1 MRWEFEYW
9 KKIFKLKKTFQGNVW
24 KILIPKKI
32 AYGENAAKEFEYPE
46 NALIITTTES
56 KIYEKWIDYMGIKN
70 YHIYDKVTPDPAIE
84 TIETI
89 KKEFDGKDVSCYIGL
104 GGGSSLDV
112 CKYLSKMTGVP
123 KILIPTTFGTGAEM
137 TTYAVISFDHKKKLL
152 QDEAFLADAA
162 VIDPYFLPG
171 TPFNIMRNSA
181 CDAAAQAS
189 EGYDSK
195 LGNPLT
201 KLFCKEAFD
210 ILEDAII
217 NDKPELL
224 PYGAM
229 LSGMGFGN
237 SSTTLGHALSYV
249 FSNEGVP
256 HGYSLSS
263 CTTVAHKFNNS
274 TYYER
279 FKKIC
284 QKLKFE
290 PLKLKQ
296 PLDAAADVIMPDRGH
311 LDNNPKEV
319 TKQDI
324 MKCLDEIINS
334 NPLE

>member
-1 MRWEFEYW
+1 
-9 KKIFKLKKTFQGNVW
+9 VW
-24 KILIPKKI
+24 KILVPKKI
-32 AYGENAAKEFEYPE
+32 AYGEIAAREFESPE
-46 NALIITTTES
+46 KSLIITTTES
-56 KIYEKWIDYMGIKN
+56 KIYEKWIEYMGIKN
-70 YHIYDKVTPDPAIE
+70 YEIYDKVTPDPAIE
-84 TIETI
+84 TIEKI
-89 KKEFDGKDVSCYIGL
+89 KNEYEGKEISHYIGL

-112 CKYLSKMTGVP
+112 CKYLSKLTGIP

-137 TTYAVISFDHKKKLL
+137 TTYAVVSFNHKKKLL

-162 VIDPYFLPG
+162 IIDPYFLPG
-171 TPFNIMRNSA
+171 TPFNIVRNSA

-189 EGYDSK
+189 EGFDSK
-195 LGNPLT
+195 LANPLT

-210 ILEDAII
+210 ILENAII
-217 NDKPELL
+217 NDKHELL

-229 LSGMGFGN
+229 LSGIGFGN

-274 TYYER
+274 QYYER
-279 FKKIC
+279 FKRIC

-290 PLKLKQ
+290 PMTLKQ
-296 PLDAAADVIMPDRGH
+296 PLDQAADVIMPDRGH
-311 LDNNPKEV
+311 LDNNPIEV

-324 MKCLDEIINS
+324 IQCLDQIVNN
-334 NPLE
+334 NPLA

>member
-1 MRWEFEYW
+1 M
-9 KKIFKLKKTFQGNVW
+9 
-24 KILIPKKI
+24 PKKI
-32 AYGENAAKEFEYPE
+32 VFGENAAKEFDYPK
-46 NALIITTTES
+46 NSLIITTTTPEV
-56 KIYEKWIDYMGIKN
+56 YNKWIEYMGITN
-70 YHIYDKVTPDPAIE
+70 YEIYDKATPDPAIE
-84 TIETI
+84 TVEQIQ
-89 KKEFDGKDVSCYIGL
+89 KEFEGKNISTYIGL
-104 GGGSSLDV
+104 GGGSSMDI
-112 CKYLSKMTGVP
+112 CKYLSKITGIP

-137 TTYAVISFDHKKKLL
+137 TTYAVISFEHKKKLL

-162 VIDPYFLPG
+162 IVDPYFLPG

-195 LGNPLT
+195 IGNPFT
-201 KLFCKEAFD
+201 RFFCKEAFD

-217 NDKPELL
+217 NDKHDLL

-229 LSGMGFGN
+229 LSGIGFGN

-263 CTTVAHKFNNS
+263 CTTVAHKFNES
-274 TYYER
+274 IFYER
-279 FKKIC
+279 FKRIC

-296 PLDAAADVIMPDRGH
+296 PLDEAADVIMPDRGH

-319 TKQDI
+319 TKEDI
-324 MKCLDEIINS
+324 IKCLDEIVNG
-334 NPLE
+334 NPLA

>member
-1 MRWEFEYW
+1 MM
-9 KKIFKLKKTFQGNVW
+9 
-24 KILIPKKI
+24 PKKI
-32 AYGENAAKEFEYPE
+32 VFGENAANEFDYPK
-46 NALIITTTES
+46 NSLIITTTTPD
-56 KIYEKWIDYMGIKN
+56 IYNKWIEYMGITN
-70 YHIYDKVTPDPAIE
+70 YEIYDKATPDPAIE
-84 TIETI
+84 TVEQIQ
-89 KKEFDGKDVSCYIGL
+89 KEYEGKDISTYIGL
-104 GGGSSLDV
+104 GGGSSLDI
-112 CKYLSKMTGVP
+112 CKYLSKITGIP

-137 TTYAVISFDHKKKLL
+137 TTYAVISFEHKKKLL

-162 VIDPYFLPG
+162 IVDPYFLPG

-195 LGNPLT
+195 IGNPFT
-201 KLFCKEAFD
+201 RFFCKEAFD

-217 NDKPELL
+217 NDKHELL

-229 LSGMGFGN
+229 LSGIGFGN
-237 SSTTLGHALSYV
+237 SSTTLGHALSYA

-263 CTTVAHKFNNS
+263 CTTVAHKFNES
-274 TYYER
+274 IFYER
-279 FKKIC
+279 FKRIC

-296 PLDAAADVIMPDRGH
+296 PLDEAADVIMPDRGH

-319 TKQDI
+319 SKEDI
-324 MKCLDEIINS
+324 IKCLDEIVNG
-334 NPLE
+334 NPLA

>member
-1 MRWEFEYW
+1 MM
-9 KKIFKLKKTFQGNVW
+9 
-24 KILIPKKI
+24 PKKI
-32 AYGENAAKEFEYPE
+32 AFGENAAKEFDYPK
-46 NALIITTTES
+46 NSLIITTTTPE
-56 KIYEKWIDYMGIKN
+56 IYNKWIEHMEITN
-70 YHIYDKVTPDPAIE
+70 YEIYDKATPDPAIE
-84 TIETI
+84 TVEQIQ
-89 KKEFDGKDVSCYIGL
+89 KEFEGKNISTYIGL
-104 GGGSSLDV
+104 GGGSSMDI
-112 CKYLSKMTGVP
+112 CKYLSKITGIP

-137 TTYAVISFDHKKKLL
+137 TTYAVISFEHKKKLL

-162 VIDPYFLPG
+162 IVDPYFLPG

-195 LGNPLT
+195 IGNPFT
-201 KLFCKEAFD
+201 RFFCKEAFD

-217 NDKPELL
+217 NDKHDLL

-229 LSGMGFGN
+229 LSGIGFGN

-263 CTTVAHKFNNS
+263 CTTVAHKFNES
-274 TYYER
+274 IFYER
-279 FKKIC
+279 FKRIC

-296 PLDAAADVIMPDRGH
+296 PLDEAADVIMPDRGH

-319 TKQDI
+319 TKEDI
-324 MKCLDEIINS
+324 IKCLDEIVNG
-334 NPLE
+334 NPLA

>member
-1 MRWEFEYW
+1 MW
-9 KKIFKLKKTFQGNVW
+9 KVMM
-24 KILIPKKI
+24 PKKI
-32 AYGENAAKEFEYPE
+32 VFGENAAKEFDYPK
-46 NALIITTTES
+46 NSLIITTTTPD
-56 KIYEKWIDYMGIKN
+56 IYNKWIEYMGITN
-70 YHIYDKVTPDPAIE
+70 YEIYDKATPDPAIE
-84 TIETI
+84 TVEQIQ
-89 KKEFDGKDVSCYIGL
+89 KEFEGKDISTYIGL
-104 GGGSSLDV
+104 GGGSSLDI
-112 CKYLSKMTGVP
+112 CKYLSKITGIP

-137 TTYAVISFDHKKKLL
+137 TTYAVISFEHKKKLL

-162 VIDPYFLPG
+162 IVDPYFLPG

-195 LGNPLT
+195 IGNPFT
-201 KLFCKEAFD
+201 RFFCKEAFD

-217 NDKPELL
+217 NDKHELL

-229 LSGMGFGN
+229 LSGIGFGN

-263 CTTVAHKFNNS
+263 CTTVAHKFNES
-274 TYYER
+274 IFYER
-279 FKKIC
+279 FKRIC

-296 PLDAAADVIMPDRGH
+296 PLDEAADVIMPDRGH

-319 TKQDI
+319 SKEVI
-324 MKCLDEIINS
+324 IKCLDEIVNG
-334 NPLE
+334 NPLA

>member
-1 MRWEFEYW
+1 MW
-9 KKIFKLKKTFQGNVW
+9 KV
-24 KILIPKKI
+24 LIPKKI
-32 AYGENAAKEFEYPE
+32 VFGENAARDFEYPE
-46 NALIITTTES
+46 KSLVITTTTPD
-56 KIYEKWIDYMGIKN
+56 IYNKWLNYMGIKN
-70 YHIYDKVTPDPAIE
+70 CDVYDKVTPDPAIE
-84 TIETI
+84 TVEAI
-89 KKEFDGKDVSCYIGL
+89 KKEYNGRNISAYIGL
-104 GGGSSLDV
+104 GGGSSMDV
-112 CKYLSKMTGVP
+112 CKYLSKLTNIP

-152 QDEAFLADAA
+152 QDERFLADAA
-162 VIDPYFLPG
+162 IVDPYFLPG
-171 TPFNIMRNSA
+171 TPYNIMRNSA

-217 NDKPELL
+217 NDKPHLL

-229 LSGMGFGN
+229 LSGIGFGN

-256 HGYSLSS
+256 HGYALSS
-263 CTTVAHKFNNS
+263 CTTVAHRFNS
-274 TYYER
+274 SIYYER

-290 PLKLKQ
+290 PLVLKQ
-296 PLDAAADVIMPDRGH
+296 PADQAADVIMPDRGH
-311 LDNNPKEV
+311 LDNNPIAITRENIIYCLEKIKE
-319 TKQDI
+319 
-324 MKCLDEIINS
+324 
-334 NPLE
+334 NPLS

>member
-1 MRWEFEYW
+1 
-9 KKIFKLKKTFQGNVW
+9 
-24 KILIPKKI
+24 
-32 AYGENAAKEFEYPE
+32 
-46 NALIITTTES
+46 
-56 KIYEKWIDYMGIKN
+56 
-70 YHIYDKVTPDPAIE
+70 
-84 TIETI
+84 
-89 KKEFDGKDVSCYIGL
+89 
-104 GGGSSLDV
+104 LDI
-112 CKYLSKMTGVP
+112 CKYLSKITGIP

-137 TTYAVISFDHKKKLL
+137 TTYAVISFEHKKKLL

-162 VIDPYFLPG
+162 IVDPYFLPG

-195 LGNPLT
+195 IGNPFT
-201 KLFCKEAFD
+201 KFFCKEAFD

-217 NDKPELL
+217 NDKHELL

-229 LSGMGFGN
+229 LSGIGFGN

-249 FSNEGVP
+249 FSNEGIP
-256 HGYSLSS
+256 HGYSLSA
-263 CTTVAHKFNNS
+263 CTTVAHKFNDS
-274 TYYER
+274 IFYER

-296 PLDAAADVIMPDRGH
+296 PLDGAADVIMPDRGH

-319 TKQDI
+319 YKEDI
-324 MKCLDEIINS
+324 IKCLDEIVNG
-334 NPLE
+334 NPLA

>member
-1 MRWEFEYW
+1 MM
-9 KKIFKLKKTFQGNVW
+9 
-24 KILIPKKI
+24 PKKI
-32 AYGENAAKEFEYPE
+32 VFGENAAKEFDYPK
-46 NALIITTTES
+46 NSLIITTTTPE
-56 KIYEKWIDYMGIKN
+56 IYNKWIEYMEITN
-70 YHIYDKVTPDPAIE
+70 YEIYDKATPDPAIE
-84 TIETI
+84 TVEQIQ
-89 KKEFDGKDVSCYIGL
+89 KEFEGKNISTYIGL
-104 GGGSSLDV
+104 GGGSSMDI
-112 CKYLSKMTGVP
+112 CKYLSKITGIP

-137 TTYAVISFDHKKKLL
+137 TTYAVISFEHKKKLL

-162 VIDPYFLPG
+162 IVDPYFLPG

-195 LGNPLT
+195 IGNPFT
-201 KLFCKEAFD
+201 RFFCKEAFD

-217 NDKPELL
+217 NDKHDLL

-229 LSGMGFGN
+229 LSGIGFGN

-263 CTTVAHKFNNS
+263 CTTVAHKFNES
-274 TYYER
+274 IFYER
-279 FKKIC
+279 FKRIC

-296 PLDAAADVIMPDRGH
+296 SLDEAADVIMPDRGH

-319 TKQDI
+319 TKEDI
-324 MKCLDEIINS
+324 IKCLDEIVNG
-334 NPLE
+334 NPLA

>member
-1 MRWEFEYW
+1 M
-9 KKIFKLKKTFQGNVW
+9 W

-46 NALIITTTES
+46 NSLIITTTEG

-70 YHIYDKVTPDPAIE
+70 YSVYDKVTPDPAIE
-84 TIETI
+84 TIEKI
-89 KKEFDGKDVSCYIGL
+89 RSEYEGKEISHYIGL

-112 CKYLSKMTGVP
+112 CKYLSKITGVP

-137 TTYAVISFDHKKKLL
+137 TTYAVISFEHKKKLL

-162 VIDPYFLPG
+162 IIDPYFLPN
-171 TPFNIMRNSA
+171 TPFNILRNSA

-195 LGNPLT
+195 LANPLT

-217 NDKPELL
+217 NDKHELL

-229 LSGMGFGN
+229 LSGIGFGN

-263 CTTVAHKFNNS
+263 CTTVAHKFNKS
-274 TYYER
+274 QYYER

-290 PLKLKQ
+290 PLSLKQ
-296 PLDAAADVIMPDRGH
+296 PLDQAAEVIMPDRGH
-311 LDNNPKEV
+311 LDNNPIEV

-324 MKCLDEIINS
+324 VKCLDEIVNK

>member
-1 MRWEFEYW
+1 M
-9 KKIFKLKKTFQGNVW
+9 KKTFQGNVW

-32 AYGENAAKEFEYPE
+32 AYGENAAKEFDYPE
-46 NALIITTTES
+46 NALIITTTEP
-56 KIYEKWIDYMGIKN
+56 KIYEKWIEYMGIKN
-70 YHIYDKVTPDPAIE
+70 YHIYDKVTPDPPVE

-89 KKEFDGKDVSCYIGL
+89 KNEFDGKNVSCYIGL

-162 VIDPYFLPG
+162 IIDPYFLPG

-195 LGNPLT
+195 LANPLT

-217 NDKPELL
+217 NDKPDLL

-229 LSGMGFGN
+229 LSGIGFGN

-274 TYYER
+274 IYSDR

-290 PLKLKQ
+290 PLKLNQ

-319 TKQDI
+319 TKQDVI
-324 MKCLDEIINS
+324 KCLDEIVNS
-334 NPLE
+334 NPLA

>member
-1 MRWEFEYW
+1 MW
-9 KKIFKLKKTFQGNVW
+9 KVMM
-24 KILIPKKI
+24 PKKI
-32 AYGENAAKEFEYPE
+32 AFGKNAAKEFEYPKKS
-46 NALIITTTES
+46 LIITTTTPD
-56 KIYEKWIDYMGIKN
+56 IYNKWIGYMGITD
-70 YHIYDKVTPDPAIE
+70 YELYDKATPDPAIE
-84 TIETI
+84 TVEQI
-89 KKEFDGKDVSCYIGL
+89 KKEYEGKDISAYIGL
-104 GGGSSLDV
+104 GGGSSMDL
-112 CKYLSKMTGVP
+112 CKYLSKLTGIP

-137 TTYAVISFDHKKKLL
+137 TTYAVISFEHKKKLL

-162 VIDPYFLPG
+162 IVDPYFLPG

-195 LGNPLT
+195 LSNPLT
-201 KLFCKEAFD
+201 KLFCKEAFE

-217 NDKPELL
+217 NDKPDLL

-229 LSGMGFGN
+229 LSGIGFGN

-263 CTTVAHKFNNS
+263 CTTVAHKFNES
-274 TYYER
+274 FFSER

-296 PLDAAADVIMPDRGH
+296 PLEEAADVIMPDRGH
-311 LDNNPKEV
+311 LDNNPREISRD
-319 TKQDI
+319 DI
-324 MKCLDEIINS
+324 IKCLDEIVNS
-334 NPLE
+334 NPLA

>member
-1 MRWEFEYW
+1 MM
-9 KKIFKLKKTFQGNVW
+9 
-24 KILIPKKI
+24 PKKI
-32 AYGENAAKEFEYPE
+32 VFGENAANEFDYPK
-46 NALIITTTES
+46 NSLIITTTTPE
-56 KIYEKWIDYMGIKN
+56 IYNKWIEHMEITN
-70 YHIYDKVTPDPAIE
+70 YEIYDKATPDPAIE
-84 TIETI
+84 TVEQIQ
-89 KKEFDGKDVSCYIGL
+89 KEFEGKNISTYIGL
-104 GGGSSLDV
+104 GGGSSMDI
-112 CKYLSKMTGVP
+112 CKYLSKITGIP

-137 TTYAVISFDHKKKLL
+137 TTYAVISFEHKKKLL

-162 VIDPYFLPG
+162 IVDPYFLPG

-195 LGNPLT
+195 IGNPFT
-201 KLFCKEAFD
+201 RFFCKEAFD

-217 NDKPELL
+217 NDKHDLL

-229 LSGMGFGN
+229 LSGIGFGN

-263 CTTVAHKFNNS
+263 CTTVAHKFNES
-274 TYYER
+274 IFYER
-279 FKKIC
+279 FKRIC

-296 PLDAAADVIMPDRGH
+296 PLDEAADVIMPDRGH

-319 TKQDI
+319 TKEDI
-324 MKCLDEIINS
+324 IKCLDEIVNG
-334 NPLE
+334 NPLA

>member
-1 MRWEFEYW
+1 M
-9 KKIFKLKKTFQGNVW
+9 
-24 KILIPKKI
+24 PKKI
-32 AYGENAAKEFEYPE
+32 VFGENAANEFDYPK
-46 NALIITTTES
+46 NSLIITTTTPD
-56 KIYEKWIDYMGIKN
+56 IYNKWIEYMGITN
-70 YHIYDKVTPDPAIE
+70 YEIYDKATPDPAIE
-84 TIETI
+84 TVEQIQ
-89 KKEFDGKDVSCYIGL
+89 KEFEGKDISTYIGL
-104 GGGSSLDV
+104 GGGSSLDI
-112 CKYLSKMTGVP
+112 CKYLSKITGIP

-137 TTYAVISFDHKKKLL
+137 TTYAVISFEHKKKLL

-162 VIDPYFLPG
+162 IVDPYFLPG

-195 LGNPLT
+195 IGNPFT
-201 KLFCKEAFD
+201 RFFCKEAFN

-217 NDKPELL
+217 NDKHELL

-229 LSGMGFGN
+229 LSGIGFGN

-249 FSNEGVP
+249 FSNEGSP
-256 HGYSLSS
+256 HGYSLSA
-263 CTTVAHKFNNS
+263 CTTVAHKFNDS
-274 TYYER
+274 IFYEM

-296 PLDAAADVIMPDRGH
+296 PLDGAADVIMPDRGH

-319 TKQDI
+319 YKEDI
-324 MKCLDEIINS
+324 IKCLDEIVNG
-334 NPLE
+334 NPLA

>member
-1 MRWEFEYW
+1 MM
-9 KKIFKLKKTFQGNVW
+9 
-24 KILIPKKI
+24 PKKI
-32 AYGENAAKEFEYPE
+32 VFGENAAKEFDYPK
-46 NALIITTTES
+46 NSLIITTTTPE
-56 KIYEKWIDYMGIKN
+56 IYNKWIEYMGITN
-70 YHIYDKVTPDPAIE
+70 YEIYDKATPDPAIE
-84 TIETI
+84 TVEQIQ
-89 KKEFDGKDVSCYIGL
+89 KEFEGKNISTYIGL
-104 GGGSSLDV
+104 GGGSSMDI
-112 CKYLSKMTGVP
+112 CKYLSKLTGIP

-137 TTYAVISFDHKKKLL
+137 TTYAVISFEHKKKLL

-162 VIDPYFLPG
+162 IVDPYFLPG

-195 LGNPLT
+195 IGNPFT
-201 KLFCKEAFD
+201 RFFCKEAFD

-217 NDKPELL
+217 NDKHDLL

-229 LSGMGFGN
+229 LSGIGFGN

-263 CTTVAHKFNNS
+263 CTTVAHKFNES
-274 TYYER
+274 IFYER
-279 FKKIC
+279 FKRIC

-296 PLDAAADVIMPDRGH
+296 SLDEAADVIMPDRGH

-319 TKQDI
+319 TKEDI
-324 MKCLDEIINS
+324 IKCLDEIVNG
-334 NPLE
+334 NPLA

>member
-1 MRWEFEYW
+1 MM
-9 KKIFKLKKTFQGNVW
+9 
-24 KILIPKKI
+24 PKKI
-32 AYGENAAKEFEYPE
+32 VFGENAAKEFDYPK
-46 NALIITTTES
+46 NSLIITTTTPE
-56 KIYEKWIDYMGIKN
+56 IYNKWIEYMQITN
-70 YHIYDKVTPDPAIE
+70 YEIYDKATPDPAIE
-84 TIETI
+84 TVEQIQ
-89 KKEFDGKDVSCYIGL
+89 KEFEGKNISTYIGL
-104 GGGSSLDV
+104 GGGSSMDI
-112 CKYLSKMTGVP
+112 CKYLSKTTGIP

-137 TTYAVISFDHKKKLL
+137 TTYAVISFEHKKKLL

-162 VIDPYFLPG
+162 IVDPYFLPG

-195 LGNPLT
+195 IGNPFT
-201 KLFCKEAFD
+201 RFFCKEAFD

-217 NDKPELL
+217 NDKHDLL

-229 LSGMGFGN
+229 LSGIGFGN

-263 CTTVAHKFNNS
+263 CTTVAHKFNES
-274 TYYER
+274 IFYER
-279 FKKIC
+279 FKRIC

-296 PLDAAADVIMPDRGH
+296 SLDEAADVIMPDRGH

-319 TKQDI
+319 TKEDI
-324 MKCLDEIINS
+324 IKCLDEIVNG
-334 NPLE
+334 NPLA